1 MMMMWPLT
9 HFAIAEWLSLS
20 LVHYF
25 SFECGMAFASDDAVA
40 RYDALLTTI
49 STTSGFSVNAVV
61 NRAEQKRKRKR
72 KRGREMKDE
81 SGAQR
86 RRRRRR

>member
-1 MMMMWPLT
+1 
-9 HFAIAEWLSLS
+9 
-20 LVHYF
+20 
-25 SFECGMAFASDDAVA
+25 MAFASDDAVA

-72 KRGREMKDE
+72 GCEMKDE

-86 RRRRRR
+86 RRRRRRR